1 MKGYKIFNPD
11 FTCIDIQFAENTE
24 FKIEGKPVIC
34 QKGFHFCLKASDCFS
49 YYDFDPKNI
58 VCEVEALGETVDHTN
73 DSKIATNH
81 IKIGRK
87 LSWQEV
93 LMVANEGVNNSGYSN
108 SGYSN
113 SGNWNS
119 GYSNSGDSNSGNWN
133 SGDRNSGDSN
143 SGDRNSGDSNSG
155 DSNSGDSNSG
165 NWNSGDRNSGDSNS
179 GYRNS
184 GAFCINLDPIL
195 FLFDKPSKM
204 TVKEWEQHPACS
216 LMYSIDTT
224 IWVPWSIM
232 SEEEKK
238 ANPKYEASEGYT
250 KPIPIKE
257 AWKNFWHNLTKEN
270 KKLFTSLENFDS
282 KIFKEITGIKI

>member
-108 SGYSN
+108 SGY
-113 SGNWNS
+113 
-119 GYSNSGDSNSGNWN
+119 
-133 SGDRNSGDSN
+133 
-143 SGDRNSGDSNSG
+143 
-155 DSNSGDSNSG
+155 SNSG